1 MDIRQQRLTNQH
13 LTGNLFTT
21 ASEVVAWL
29 GAVQAQD
36 YAGAK
41 WAVAQRTTGLTNA
54 AIEQAFAAGAILR
67 THVMRPTWHFVTP
80 EDIRWMLALTAPRV
94 KALNAYYCRK
104 LELDEATLGRSNDVL
119 AKGLQGGNQLTRPEL
134 AAILRQFGLPADNL
148 LRIGYI
154 MGQAELDAIICSGAL
169 RGKQHTYAL
178 LDERAP
184 QARTLERDEA
194 LAELT
199 RRYFSSHGP
208 ATLPDFVWWSGLTTS
223 DARAGL
229 ELAKLH
235 LVREV
240 SDGQTYWLPASPLPV
255 NAAPPKVHLLPA
267 YDEYTV
273 AYKDRTA
280 ILDPVYTEQARN
292 GIFNPV
298 IVVGGRIAGT
308 WKRTVKKEAVVIAL
322 SLFTS
327 LTEAENQ
334 AVVVAAKQYGD
345 FLERPVVLA

>member
-13 LTGNLFTT
+13 LAGNPFTT

-41 WAVAQRTTGLTNA
+41 WAIAQRTAGLTDA
-54 AIEQAFAAGAILR
+54 AVEQAFAAGAILR

-104 LELDEATLGRSNDVL
+104 LELDEATFARSNAVL
-119 AKGLQGGNQLTRPEL
+119 AKALQGGQQLTRSEL
-134 AAILRQFGLPADNL
+134 AAILRQAGIAVDNL

-154 MGQAELDAIICSGAL
+154 MGQAELDAVICSGTL

-184 QARTLERDEA
+184 QAKSLARDEA

-199 RRYFSSHGP
+199 RRYFTSHGP

-223 DARAGL
+223 DARTGL
-229 ELAKLH
+229 ELAKPH
-235 LVREV
+235 LVQEV
-240 SDGQTYWLPASPLPV
+240 SSGQTYWLPSSSPPV
-255 NAAPPKVHLLPA
+255 NASSPTVHLLPA

-280 ILDPVYTEQARN
+280 ILDLVYTEQAKN

-298 IVVGGRIAGT
+298 IVVDGRIVGN
-308 WKRTVKKEAVVIAL
+308 WKRTIKKEAVVMTL
-322 SLFTS
+322 NPFTT
-327 LTEAENQ
+327 LTQAKNQ
-334 AVVVAAKQYGD
+334 AVGMAAEHYGN
-345 FLERPVVLA
+345 FLERPVELV